1 MVDISSKLDGICSL
15 IEQGKYFTINQ
26 ARQYGKTTTM
36 ELLRRSLEKQYVVL
50 SLSFEEFGKETFA
63 NENQFVRDFLE
74 IQLFPELEL
83 QKEDLNI
90 FMEQNRKILTD
101 KNEKFNLAKLSRIFT
116 ELCKTLDKPIVMMI
130 DEVDSACNN
139 QVFIDFLAVLRAGYM
154 KRSRMKAF
162 QSVILAGVYDV
173 KNVKVKLEPD
183 HEKHN
188 SPWNI
193 AADFDVDLGFSVEDI
208 QTMLQDYMVEQH
220 KKMDVISLAKL
231 IFAYTSGYPYLV
243 SYVCKKMDKEQLE
256 WNGENIQ
263 KVIYEMPKE
272 TNPLFDDIIKKL
284 EQHEGF
290 RKMVERIL
298 LVGEEI
304 TFVRSNPDIDL
315 GVVFGIFKNREQ
327 KVCISN
333 EIFEMFIYEYMISMR
348 RNRDDRLSNYSDT
361 SLYVQNGK
369 LDMDL
374 VVRRFAD
381 FIKAEYR
388 EEDQAFIEQQG
399 RLLFLC
405 FIRPIIN
412 GTGHYAVEAQTRKN
426 KRMDVQIFYG
436 NEEFIVELKCWRGM
450 KYEKEGYDQLAG
462 YLDARGKEKGYMISF
477 CRNKERPAEDR
488 VFMYKAKEIVE
499 TIVMY

>member
-101 KNEKFNLAKLSRIFT
+101 KNEKFNLAKLSR
-116 ELCKTLDKPIVMMI
+116 
-130 DEVDSACNN
+130 
-139 QVFIDFLAVLRAGYM
+139 VFIDFLAVLRAGYM

-220 KKMDVISLAKL
+220 KKMDVIS
-231 IFAYTSGYPYLV
+231 
-243 SYVCKKMDKEQLE
+243 
-256 WNGENIQ
+256 
-263 KVIYEMPKE
+263 
-272 TNPLFDDIIKKL
+272 
-284 EQHEGF
+284 
-290 RKMVERIL
+290 
-298 LVGEEI
+298 
-304 TFVRSNPDIDL
+304 
-315 GVVFGIFKNREQ
+315 
-327 KVCISN
+327 
-333 EIFEMFIYEYMISMR
+333 
-348 RNRDDRLSNYSDT
+348 
-361 SLYVQNGK
+361 
-369 LDMDL
+369 
-374 VVRRFAD
+374 
-381 FIKAEYR
+381 
-388 EEDQAFIEQQG
+388 
-399 RLLFLC
+399 
-405 FIRPIIN
+405 
-412 GTGHYAVEAQTRKN
+412 
-426 KRMDVQIFYG
+426 
-436 NEEFIVELKCWRGM
+436 
-450 KYEKEGYDQLAG
+450 
-462 YLDARGKEKGYMISF
+462 
-477 CRNKERPAEDR
+477 
-488 VFMYKAKEIVE
+488 
-499 TIVMY
+499 